1 MNPAVC
7 HLTAEGTCWPVNV
20 FATHVHRPLEFAWR
34 AKSCCPA
41 EIVSPLFKPA
51 QEAKHVGVDLGQMP
65 AQSVCIVIE
74 HPQRAVPASR
84 LNALLN
90 DRQLLNIAGR
100 IQGSMENLDRDSN
113 MAGPFHG
120 DRSVSAWHRSSRS
133 SGRAR

>member
-1 MNPAVC
+1 MSTDPWNFR
-7 HLTAEGTCWPVNV
+7 GGQ
-20 FATHVHRPLEFAWR
+20 
-34 AKSCCPA
+34 KSHCPT

-51 QEAKHVGVDLGQMP
+51 QEAKYVGMDLVQMP
-65 AQSVCIVIE
+65 AQCVCIVIE
-74 HPQRAVPASR
+74 QFQRAIPSSC

-120 DRSVSAWHRSSRS
+120 GPLGQCLVPILTLLGKGSVSMAGEAMEPRHRPHDDPASQ
-133 SGRAR
+133 